1 MGFLH
6 TVLPEYYNKETIFVE
21 TGTYLGGG
29 IDYALSFPFKRMAS
43 CELLKNYYDLA
54 KIKYNSVELYHSNS
68 IDFLKDILPTISK
81 DDRIVFWLDAHYP
94 GLYSDVKIE
103 DIDTIFPLERELE
116 IIYGHRKDC
125 KDLILCDDLRIY
137 TQASFH
143 GGNIET
149 PLQKDSISQF
159 PAFTMWKQTHDIIDD
174 LRDEGYLIFRSKN
187 ET

>member
-29 IDYALSFPFKRMAS
+29 IDYALNFPFKRIAS

-54 KIKYNSVELYHSNS
+54 KLKYNSVELYHSNS
-68 IDFLKDILPTISK
+68 TDFLKDILPTIPK
-81 DDRIVFWLDAHYP
+81 EDRIVFWLDAHYP
-94 GLYSDVKIE
+94 GLYGDVKIE

-116 IIYGHRKDC
+116 IIYNHRKDC

-137 TQASFH
+137 IQANFQ
-143 GGNIET
+143 GGNIDT
-149 PLQKDSISQF
+149 PIQKGTIS
-159 PAFTMWKQTHDIIDD
+159 AFESFNQWLTTHNIITDI
-174 LRDEGYLIFRSKN
+174 RDEGYLIFRPKN
-187 ET
+187 D